1 MKQEKRVLAFDF
13 GASSGRA
20 ILGVFDG
27 NAIRLEEVH
36 RFENNPVNV
45 CGTLYWDVLRL
56 FYEIKQGLTKAK
68 DAGGFDSVGIDTW
81 GVDFGLLDKNG
92 RLLENPV
99 HYRDARTTGMLEEAF
114 RRIDREDFYRVTGI
128 QFMEINTAF
137 QLLSLHLNRPELLER
152 AETLLLTPD
161 LFQYFLTGQKNTEY
175 TIATTTQLLDASAKT
190 WSREVLQKLGLPSS
204 LFPNIVEPGTVTGR
218 LSPELCEELGLPPAD
233 VVSVASHDTASAVL
247 AVPAQEKDFIFI
259 SCGTWSLFGTE
270 LDAPLIG
277 EAPFRC
283 NLTNEGGYGGTTTFL
298 KNIIGLWLIQESRRQ
313 WRREGKDY
321 SYSELE
327 RLALEAPAFQSFIDP
342 DAPEFVPPGDL
353 PGRVRAYCQK
363 TGQPVPQTVGET
375 MRCIYESLALKYRF
389 ALEQIKACTKKS
401 YSAIHMVGGGV
412 KDGLLCRMTACA
424 TNCTVKAGPVEAT
437 VLGNLAA
444 QLIACGTLASIR
456 EARSVIAASQPVR
469 SYAPTDAGA
478 WESAYQRFLG
488 LL

>member
-27 NAIRLEEVH
+27 RCIRLEELH
-36 RFENNPVNV
+36 RFENIPVTV
-45 CGTLYWDVLRL
+45 RGTLYWDVLRL
-56 FYEIKQGLTKAK
+56 FHEIKQGLMKAAE
-68 DAGGFDSVGIDTW
+68 AGGFDSVGIDTW
-81 GVDFGLLDKNG
+81 GVDFGLLDKSG

-99 HYRDARTTGMLEEAF
+99 HYRDARTAGMLEEAF
-114 RRIDREDFYRVTGI
+114 RRINREDFYRVTGI

-137 QLLSLHLNRPELLER
+137 QVLSLRLNRPELLER
-152 AETLLLTPD
+152 ADTLLLMPD

-175 TIATTTQLLDASAKT
+175 TIATTTQLVDASSNA
-190 WSREVLQKLGLPSS
+190 WSREVLEKLELPSR
-204 LFPNIVEPGTVTGR
+204 LFPKIVPPGTITGR
-218 LSPELCEELGLPPAD
+218 LSPDLCDELGLPPAD
-233 VVSVASHDTASAVL
+233 VVAAASHDTASAVL

-277 EAPFRC
+277 EAPSRC

-313 WRREGKDY
+313 WGREGQDY
-321 SYSELE
+321 SYAELE
-327 RLALEAPAFQSFIDP
+327 RLALEAPPFQSFIDP

-353 PGRVRAYCQK
+353 PGRVRAYFQK

-389 ALEQIKACTKKS
+389 ALEQIRACTKKS
-401 YSAIHMVGGGV
+401 YPAIHMLGGGV
-412 KDGLLCRMTACA
+412 KDGLLCRMTAGA

-444 QLIACGTLASIR
+444 QLIACGALSSMQ

-469 SYAPTDAGA
+469 SYAPTNAGA

>member
-27 NAIRLEEVH
+27 RCIRLEELH
-36 RFENNPVNV
+36 RFENIPVTV
-45 CGTLYWDVLRL
+45 RGTLYWDVLRL
-56 FYEIKQGLTKAK
+56 FHEIKQGLMKAAE
-68 DAGGFDSVGIDTW
+68 AGGFDSVGIDTW
-81 GVDFGLLDKNG
+81 GVDFGLLDKSG

-99 HYRDARTTGMLEEAF
+99 HYRDARTAGMLEEAF
-114 RRIDREDFYRVTGI
+114 RRINREDFYRVTGI

-137 QLLSLHLNRPELLER
+137 QLLSLRLNRPELLER
-152 AETLLLTPD
+152 ADTLLLMPD

-175 TIATTTQLLDASAKT
+175 TIATTTQLVDASSNA
-190 WSREVLQKLGLPSS
+190 WSREVLEKLELSS
-204 LFPNIVEPGTVTGR
+204 RLFPKIVPPGTITGR
-218 LSPELCEELGLPPAD
+218 LSPDLCDELGLPPAD
-233 VVSVASHDTASAVL
+233 VVAVASHDTASAVL

-277 EAPFRC
+277 EAPSRC

-313 WRREGKDY
+313 WGREGQDY
-321 SYSELE
+321 SYAELE
-327 RLALEAPAFQSFIDP
+327 RLALEAPPFQSFIDP

-389 ALEQIKACTKKS
+389 ALEQIRACTKKS
-401 YSAIHMVGGGV
+401 YPAIHMLGGGV
-412 KDGLLCRMTACA
+412 KDGLLCRMTAGA

-444 QLIACGTLASIR
+444 QLIACGALSSMQ

-469 SYAPTDAGA
+469 GYAPTNAGT